1 MTAYGVLGGTF
12 DPIHLGHL
20 HAARCVR
27 RAFDLD
33 QVLLIPSAVPPHKSR
48 SDLAPPED
56 RLAMARLAAQGEP
69 WITVSTLELDRGGVS
84 YTIETLTELA
94 RTRPQVQP
102 LFILGADAFLEL
114 RTWREPERLVRK
126 FDLVVVDRPGSAIP
140 EGAPDEE
147 LADLLVPVRFEPAAG
162 VPLRLARRPAA
173 GRVFRLEIPVLDV
186 SSSQVRGCAA
196 RGASLAGLV
205 PPAVA
210 RYIQDRGLYVMEGR
224 P

>member
-27 RAFDLD
+27 LAFALSEV
-33 QVLLIPSAVPPHKSR
+33 VLVPAAIPPHKSR
-48 SDLAPPED
+48 PGLAPARD
-56 RLAMARLAAQGEP
+56 RLAMVRLAAQAEA
-69 WITVSTLELDRGGVS
+69 WLSVSTAELDRGGVS
-84 YTIETLTELA
+84 YTIDTLTELRLA
-94 RTRPQVQP
+94 RPQDAP

-114 RTWREPERLVRK
+114 RTWREPEALVRR

-140 EGAPDEE
+140 PGAPDPD
-147 LADLLVPVRFEPAAG
+147 LASRLRS
-162 VPLRLARRPAA
+162 VPLAPGAGIPFLEAPRPPE
-173 GRVFRLEIPVLDV
+173 GRVFRLEIPLCPV
-186 SSSQVRGCAA
+186 SSSQVRRCVAE
-196 RGASLAGLV
+196 GAPLDVLV

-210 RYIQDRGLYVMEGR
+210 RYIHEQGLYVMEGR